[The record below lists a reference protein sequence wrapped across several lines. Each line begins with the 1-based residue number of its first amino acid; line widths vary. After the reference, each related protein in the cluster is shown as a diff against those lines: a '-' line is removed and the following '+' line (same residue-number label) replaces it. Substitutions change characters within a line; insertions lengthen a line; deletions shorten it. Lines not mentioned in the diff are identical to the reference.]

1 MKINETKP
9 VADVGRVVPPDP
21 PATTTPRDRVSVD
34 NSRDV
39 DLAMATSKASVA
51 GGRAQRLQNLEAQ
64 VRAGNYHPDPSRV
77 ADEILQ
83 DAEVDARLQALI
95 KH

>member
-21 PATTTPRDRVSVD
+21 PATTP
-34 NSRDV
+34 RDV
-39 DLAMATSKASVA
+39 DLAMATSKASLA
-51 GGRAQRLQNLEAQ
+51 GGRAARLQDLEAQ
-64 VRAGNYHPDPSRV
+64 VRAGTYHPDPSRV

-83 DAEVDARLQALI
+83 DAEIDARLQALI

>member
-21 PATTTPRDRVSVD
+21 PATTPPRDRVTVD
-34 NSRDV
+34 SSRDV
-39 DLAMATSKASVA
+39 DLAMATSKASLA
-51 GGRAQRLQNLEAQ
+51 GGRAARLQDLEAQ
-64 VRAGNYHPDPSRV
+64 VRAGSYHPDPSRV

-83 DAEVDARLQALI
+83 DAEIDARLQALI

>member
-9 VADVGRVVPPDP
+9 VADVGRVAPPDP
-21 PATTTPRDRVSVD
+21 PATAPRDKVTVD

-39 DLAMATSKASVA
+39 DLAMATSKASMA
-51 GGRAQRLQNLEAQ
+51 GGRAARLQDLEAQ
-64 VRAGNYHPDPSRV
+64 VRAGTYHTDPSRV

-83 DAEVDARLQALI
+83 DAEIDASLQALI

>member
-9 VADVGRVVPPDP
+9 VADVGRVAAPEP
-21 PATTTPRDRVSVD
+21 PASAPKDRVTVN
-34 NSRDV
+34 NSREV

-51 GGRAQRLQNLEAQ
+51 AARPGRLSDLEAR
-64 VRAGNYHPDPSRV
+64 VRAGDYHPDPSRV

-83 DAEVDARLQALI
+83 DAEVDARLQALL

>member
-9 VADVGRVVPPDP
+9 VADVGRVAPPDP
-21 PATTTPRDRVSVD
+21 PATTPRDKVTVD

-39 DLAMATSKASVA
+39 DLAMATSKASMA
-51 GGRAQRLQNLEAQ
+51 GGRAARLQDLEAQ
-64 VRAGNYHPDPSRV
+64 VRAGTYHPDPSRV

-83 DAEVDARLQALI
+83 DAEIDARLQALI

>member
-21 PATTTPRDRVSVD
+21 PATTPRDRVTVD
-34 NSRDV
+34 HSRDV
-39 DLAMATSKASVA
+39 NLAMVTSKASVA
-51 GGRAQRLQNLEAQ
+51 GGRAQRLQDLEAQ
-64 VRAGNYHPDPSRV
+64 VRAGNYHPDPSKV

-83 DAEVDARLQALI
+83 DAEIDARLQALI
-95 KH
+95 RH

>member
-21 PATTTPRDRVSVD
+21 PATTPRDRVTVD
-34 NSRDV
+34 SSRDV
-39 DLAMATSKASVA
+39 DIAMATNKASVA
-51 GGRAQRLQNLEAQ
+51 GARVQRLQDLEAQ